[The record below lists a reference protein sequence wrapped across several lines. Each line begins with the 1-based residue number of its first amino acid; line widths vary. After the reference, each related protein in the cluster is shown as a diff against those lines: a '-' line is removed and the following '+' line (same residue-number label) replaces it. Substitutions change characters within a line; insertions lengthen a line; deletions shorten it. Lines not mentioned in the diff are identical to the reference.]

1 MNILL
6 QSIKT
11 IPLWFALLS
20 SPALGFKAS
29 VVKVDIT
36 PEESKWLV
44 GYAGRQYPSDGVHDP
59 IFHRIVAMEQDGT
72 RFILVSSDLGGYSPS
87 FYLQFCRDLEEA
99 TGIGPSQ
106 LWWTVTHTH
115 SGPMVG
121 PVTLKR
127 SVGGKGYEGK
137 LDAEYPEKVKN
148 LLIRGI
154 EEAVGKLEP
163 ALLAVGK
170 GMSLANMNRRA
181 LTLEGKTVLGL
192 NPYGPVDREI
202 GLIRL
207 ERPDGSLIVLIANY
221 AMHGT
226 HLSGRNRKISGDA
239 QGIVAAYVEE
249 KVGAPMLYVNGAAG
263 NISPIYN
270 FHENFRVITQFN
282 VLLGDP
288 ILEANQSIQVD
299 PTADTGL
306 WLGET
311 VIETPLKEGLPWPE
325 DLPDYHRVTSSGT
338 ELIRVPVQ
346 FLRIGRNTVIWSAP
360 LELFCEL
367 AINIREQSPFANTF
381 YFGYSNGW
389 LGYMPTK
396 QAFSEGGY
404 EISACPYTEQVER
417 DFTQG
422 VIQYLHTMR
431 R

>member
-1 MNILL
+1 MLHFL
-6 QSIKT
+6 KT
-11 IPLWFALLS
+11 LPLCLVLLS
-20 SPALGFKAS
+20 TTALGFRAS

-36 PEESKWLV
+36 PKESKWLV

-59 IFHRIVAMEQDGT
+59 IFHRIVAMEQGGT
-72 RFILVSSDLGGYSPS
+72 QFILISSDLGGYSPS
-87 FYLQFCRDLEEA
+87 FYLQFCRELEEA
-99 TGIGPSQ
+99 TGIGPNQ
-106 LWWTVTHTH
+106 VWWTVTHTH

-127 SVGGKGYEGK
+127 SVGGKGYSNK
-137 LDAEYPEKVKN
+137 PDTEYPKKVKS

-154 EEAVGKLEP
+154 EEAVGSLEP
-163 ALLAVGK
+163 ARVAVGK
-170 GMSLANMNRRA
+170 GMSLANINRRA
-181 LTLEGKTVLGL
+181 RTIEGKTVLGL
-192 NPYGPVDREI
+192 NPYGPVDREL

-207 ERPDGSLIVLIANY
+207 ERPDGSLIALIANY

-226 HLSGRNRKISGDA
+226 HLSGINRKISGDA
-239 QGIVAAYVEE
+239 QGIVAGYVEE
-249 KVGAPMLYVNGAAG
+249 KLGAPMLYVNGAAG

-270 FHENFRVITQFN
+270 FHRNFKVINLFN

-288 ILEANQSIQVD
+288 ILEANQSIRVD
-299 PTADTGL
+299 PSSDSSL
-306 WLGET
+306 WLGRT

-325 DLPDYHRVTSSGT
+325 DLPDYHRVTSSGR
-338 ELIRVPVQ
+338 EMVRVPVQ
-346 FLRIGRNTVIWSAP
+346 FLRIGKNTVIWSAP

-367 AINIREQSPFANTF
+367 AISIREQSPFANTF
-381 YFGYSNGW
+381 FFGYSNGW

-422 VIQYLHTMR
+422 VIQYLHAMHR
-431 R
+431 